1 MYRVTAGTMCRY
13 LQVPRSTYYYE
24 AKERDH
30 QDEKLTKQIIIIF
43 KDSLMVNEK

>member
-24 AKERDH
+24 AKKRD
-30 QDEKLTKQIIIIF
+30 QEDDEFAKFIIEIF
-43 KDSLMVNEK
+43 